1 LTTPGSLTRR
11 IVAIALAWIAALLL
25 IGGFALDRVL
35 TGVLTRNFDAQLSY
49 ALTAMIAA
57 AEIDPLGEVRLTR
70 PLGDQRFSEPYSGLY
85 WQINARGQAP
95 FASRSLWD
103 RTLPVDMGRNCV
115 AVCASQLGGSEGL
128 RLVERDA
135 RLPGGRGVLRFQVA
149 QSSADLEQ
157 QTKEVRGVLWWSLG
171 ALGAGLGVLAALQ
184 AWVGLLPLRRMS
196 RAVAD
201 IRAGRATRAPA
212 DVPPEVAPL
221 VRELNDLL
229 EHNERAAEL
238 ARADAGNLAHALKT
252 PMAVLTGE
260 AATQAGPLAD
270 AVRREVAAMRRHVE
284 HHLARARSQG
294 RRAVAGARVTVRPV
308 IESVARAVS
317 TVHDQATVDVAG
329 DAAVQA
335 AVERQDLEEIAG
347 NLIDNAATYGGGR
360 VFVTV
365 ERDGPR
371 VLVLVEDDGP
381 GVPEAERERVLERG
395 ARLDTGRPGTG
406 LGLAIVRDVAAIYGG
421 SVRLGESEDL
431 GGLLVELR
439 LPAVG

>member
-1 LTTPGSLTRR
+1 
-11 IVAIALAWIAALLL
+11 
-25 IGGFALDRVL
+25 
-35 TGVLTRNFDAQLSY
+35 
-49 ALTAMIAA
+49 
-57 AEIDPLGEVRLTR
+57 
-70 PLGDQRFSEPYSGLY
+70 
-85 WQINARGQAP
+85 
-95 FASRSLWD
+95 
-103 RTLPVDMGRNCV
+103 
-115 AVCASQLGGSEGL
+115 
-128 RLVERDA
+128 
-135 RLPGGRGVLRFQVA
+135 VLRFQVA

-201 IRAGRATRAPA
+201 IRAGRATRAQA

-365 ERDGPR
+365 ERDGPS